1 MNFYFFDFSARRGNA
16 AKASNARWAT
26 KSDAD
31 DTAASATSPND
42 DPVNTL
48 GVSGINLASQPTVT
62 GEIVTGGGMAAPA
75 S

>member
-1 MNFYFFDFSARRGNA
+1 MV
-16 AKASNARWAT
+16 T

-48 GVSGINLASQPTVT
+48 GVNGINLALQPTAT
-62 GEIVTGGGMAAPA
+62 GEIVSGGGMAAPA
-75 S
+75 VHNRRIKVLGAADRDAHRV